1 MREPNNGHRPKTK
14 LPDFKPSA
22 IIGPEVIKAPIDPVP
37 ISVRLAMKNREGQPR
52 PPLKSKNS

>member
-1 MREPNNGHRPKTK
+1 MKDPNNGQRPKTK

-37 ISVRLAMKNREGQPR
+37 ISVRLAMKQRENQPR
-52 PPLKSKNS
+52 PPLKSKN